1 MVMDLASAPE
11 LSYRPNRQGASTTN
25 SRISSSW
32 EELALE
38 NVSMTFNAGKPNEY
52 RALENTNIKICCGE
66 FYCLLGPSG
75 CGKSTVLNLIA
86 GFAIPSSG
94 AIRIGK
100 RQVVEAGTDRVV
112 VFQDATNALF
122 PWLRAHENV
131 EFGLSIQGA
140 SKREAVLRAAQYL
153 DLVGLRDHAQKYPYE
168 LSGGM
173 KQRCQLARALVL
185 EPEVLLMDEPFAAL
199 DAISKRIMQKEL
211 LRIWQQYRMTIVY
224 VTHDVGEAVLLGQK
238 VAMMRRG
245 PASSVKEEFAIEC
258 PYPRKPTDDVVTAI
272 YGKVEAS
279 LQDEVGVSL
288 YAV

>member
-1 MVMDLASAPE
+1 MGPLAPE
-11 LSYRPNRQGASTTN
+11 AAQFTAPAADSKRDFRVWDRLT
-25 SRISSSW
+25 
-32 EELALE
+32 LE
-38 NVSMTFNAGKPNEY
+38 NVSMTFNEGKPNEY
-52 RALENTNIKICCGE
+52 RALSNASLQLHRGE

-86 GFAIPSSG
+86 GFARPSGGS
-94 AIRIGK
+94 IRIGE
-100 RQVVEAGTDRVV
+100 RHIVDAGTDRVV

-140 SKREAVLRAAQYL
+140 PKRDAASRAQKYL
-153 DLVGLRDHAQKYPYE
+153 DLVGLAEHAHKFPYE

-211 LRIWQQYRMTIVY
+211 LRIWRQFRITILY
-224 VTHDVGEAVLLGQK
+224 ITHDVAEAVLLGQR
-238 VAMMRRG
+238 VAVMRRG
-245 PASSVKEEFAIEC
+245 PGASIKEEFAIDL
-258 PYPRKPTDDVVTAI
+258 PYPRKPTDDAI
-272 YGKVEAS
+272 TRVYANVEAS
-279 LQDEVGVSL
+279 LEDEVGISL
-288 YAV
+288 YAA

>member
-1 MVMDLASAPE
+1 MVMGSAPAPE
-11 LSYRPNRQGASTTN
+11 SSHRAGLTARAE
-25 SRISSSW
+25 SRTSGTW
-32 EELALE
+32 DELALE
-38 NVSMTFNAGKPNEY
+38 NVSMTFNPGKPNEY
-52 RALENTNIKICCGE
+52 HALANTTIKVRRGE

-86 GFAIPSSG
+86 GFTPPSTG
-94 AIRIGK
+94 RIRIGE
-100 RQVVEAGTDRVV
+100 RQVVAAGTDRVV

-122 PWLRAHENV
+122 PWLRARENV
-131 EFGLSIQGA
+131 EFGPSIQGVP
-140 SKREAVLRAAQYL
+140 KREAAQRAAKYL

-173 KQRCQLARALVL
+173 RQRCQLARALVL

-211 LRIWQQYRMTIVY
+211 LRIWQQFRMTIVY
-224 VTHDVGEAVLLGQK
+224 ITHDVSEAVLLGQK

-245 PASSVKEEFAIEC
+245 PASSVKEEFAIEY
-258 PYPRKPTDDVVTAI
+258 PYPRKPTDEVVTAI
-272 YGKVEAS
+272 YAKVEAS

-288 YAV
+288 YAA